1 MSRVLLIGH
10 CSADS
15 AALKRVVRQADP
27 SAEVQVIHDEQSLDA
42 ALRSG
47 ADLMLVNRL
56 LDYGFAEGTGVA
68 MLKRVLPRYPA
79 ARGMLVSNLPDAQES
94 AVAAGA
100 LPGFGKSDL
109 GSPHVVELLRAA
121 LAPANR

>member
-10 CSADS
+10 CGSDA

-27 SAEVQVIHDEQSLDA
+27 SAEVEAVRDERSLDA
-42 ALRSG
+42 ALGSG
-47 ADLMLVNRL
+47 VELLLVNRL
-56 LDYGFAEGTGVA
+56 LDYGFVEGTGVA
-68 MLKRVLPRYPA
+68 MLKRVLTRYPDT
-79 ARGMLVSNLPDAQES
+79 RGMLISDLPDAQQL

-109 GSPHVVELLRAA
+109 WSPRTVELLRAA
-121 LAPANR
+121 LSRTTA